1 MTRKQMEK
9 KLAERLNLRY
19 QVMQKVKSNRTA
31 YETNKICYNG
41 MYEIVAQI
49 GGYERREDGT
59 HYVELY

>member
-19 QVMQKVKSNRTA
+19 QIMQQVKSNRTA

-41 MYEIVAQI
+41 ICEIVAQI
-49 GGYERREDGT
+49 GNWELRDDGT
-59 HYVELY
+59 HCVKLV